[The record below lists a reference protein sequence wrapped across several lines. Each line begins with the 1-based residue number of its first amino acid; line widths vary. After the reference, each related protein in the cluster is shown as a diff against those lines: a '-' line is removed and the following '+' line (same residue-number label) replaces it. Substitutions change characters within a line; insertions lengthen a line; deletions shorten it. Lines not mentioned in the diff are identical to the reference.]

1 MADVTIP
8 KLRKTIAGDPI
19 YAKVAEYD
27 SAGNLISGQF
37 DTINGVIPSGASS
50 SNKLATANDVAAKQD
65 ILTFNGTYNSSTNP
79 AATVSTVTTAVS
91 GKEDASNKVT
101 TIRDVS
107 TATDTAY
114 PSEKAVAT
122 ALAGFSGCTVT
133 YTAVTGE
140 LHLDFSGS

>member
-8 KLRKTIAGDPI
+8 KLRKTIAGDQI

-27 SAGNLISGQF
+27 SEGNKIS
-37 DTINGVIPSGASS
+37 TSLES
-50 SNKLATANDVAAKQD
+50 KQD
-65 ILTFNGTYNSSTNP
+65 ILTFNGTYDSSTNP
-79 AATVSTVTTAVS
+79 AATVSTVTSAVS

-101 TIRDVS
+101 TIRDAS

-133 YTAVTGE
+133 YTAGTGE